1 MNNIDTFTT
10 LISLNLAAL
19 VVGFVAGFP
28 LWFKFLLLVLSIF
41 LISCLVVYSRKY
53 KKIME
58 QVSKQIYYPYKGI
71 IIEHEKNNLFVV
83 KNYDDKDFNWK
94 IISYI
99 KIGSN
104 KIYVSK
110 DKNFKN
116 SKEILLTN
124 LENLEKILNEERGL

>member
-28 LWFKFLLLVLSIF
+28 FWVKILLIVLSIF

-71 IIEHEKNNLFVV
+71 IIEHEKDNIFVV
-83 KNYDDKDFNWK
+83 KNYDDKYFNWK
-94 IISYI
+94 IISHI
-99 KIGSN
+99 KIGCD

-116 SKEILLTN
+116 KQVILLKDLN
-124 LENLEKILNEERGL
+124 SLEKILDNERGL